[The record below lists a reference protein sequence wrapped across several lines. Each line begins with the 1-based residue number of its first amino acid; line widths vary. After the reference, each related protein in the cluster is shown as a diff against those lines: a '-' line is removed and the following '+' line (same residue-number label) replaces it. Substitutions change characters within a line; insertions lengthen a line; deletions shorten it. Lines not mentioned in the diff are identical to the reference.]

1 MTFER
6 ATQRKS
12 IKCEVLIRLYNTKI
26 DKKLTITAKKIFENR
41 KTANFFAINRKT
53 AQKLGKNREP

>member
-6 ATQRKS
+6 ATQRES
-12 IKCEVLIRLYNTKI
+12 MKCEVLIRLCNTKT
-26 DKKLTITAKKIFENR
+26 DKNLTITAKNIFENR
-41 KTANFFAINRKT
+41 KSANFFAINRKT